1 MRRSLAWLVAVPLML
16 AGSQA
21 AHVLAYRWVYP
32 QAGVRLDALVRTG
45 HGYMSLL
52 PFAFAVAA
60 AVVAL
65 SLVAAAADA
74 ARGRRARPLPAWA
87 FALLPLVGFA
97 VQEHVE
103 RWLYSGVLP
112 WHEALAPTFLPGLA
126 LELPFAALAYLAAR
140 LLLRT
145 AERLGRALAPRRRRA
160 REPCCR
166 SRSRSPRFSRR
177 IPLSSPAASRSAGRR
192 SSSASDHV
200 RRPRGRRIV
209 EEGVRDDPQ
218 DPYRGA
224 LARGGRCARRRSE
237 RVRPRDRQPT
247 GGDRQDA
254 QQFTLSVPTE
264 EAGATTTKIELTVPP
279 GFAIDSFEPTP
290 SGWKQQV
297 QANGSGDSAVVQTVT
312 WTGGATP
319 TDEDSVFRFN
329 ASTGG
334 AKTYTFDVRQTYSN
348 GKVVDWN
355 GTESSDTPA
364 PTVEAVSSLGGGGSS
379 TLAIV
384 ALALGGLALVVSVV
398 GLVARSGGRE
408 LA

>member
-74 ARGRRARPLPAWA
+74 ARGRRASPLRAWA

-103 RWLYSGVLP
+103 RWLYSGVVP

-145 AERLGRALAPRRRRA
+145 AERVGRALAPAAPPRPRA
-160 REPCCR
+160 VL
-166 SRSRSPRFSRR
+166 
-177 IPLSSPAASRSAGRR
+177 PLPVPAAAALPPHPPLVSR
-192 SSSASDHV
+192 
-200 RRPRGRRIV
+200 
-209 EEGVRDDPQ
+209 
-218 DPYRGA
+218 
-224 LARGGRCARRRSE
+224 
-237 RVRPRDRQPT
+237 
-247 GGDRQDA
+247 
-254 QQFTLSVPTE
+254 
-264 EAGATTTKIELTVPP
+264 
-279 GFAIDSFEPTP
+279 
-290 SGWKQQV
+290 
-297 QANGSGDSAVVQTVT
+297 
-312 WTGGATP
+312 
-319 TDEDSVFRFN
+319 
-329 ASTGG
+329 
-334 AKTYTFDVRQTYSN
+334 
-348 GKVVDWN
+348 
-355 GTESSDTPA
+355 
-364 PTVEAVSSLGGGGSS
+364 
-379 TLAIV
+379 
-384 ALALGGLALVVSVV
+384 GLAKRGPPLLVGV
-398 GLVARSGGRE
+398 
-408 LA
+408 